1 MTEEEGVWDGE
12 GLPVGVTEGEGV
24 WDGLTVGVSVVVGD
38 TVGVGLGVRVGVR
51 LAVAEGKKPIQLT
64 VLILRGLVSQKYSR
78 LS

>member
-1 MTEEEGVWDGE
+1 M
-12 GLPVGVTEGEGV
+12 
-24 WDGLTVGVSVVVGD
+24 VGD